1 MSTDKVNPVSRGT
14 VQVENESDFKN
25 TLAALI
31 GKGRPPTKKLQ
42 TKEALKDKI
51 NMNTIFENDEEESK
65 GVKKHVDAMEIA
77 KDKPSVKQ
85 QGKKKNTKL
94 AMSKL
99 NFDEEDD

>member
-14 VQVENESDFKN
+14 VQVKNESDFKN

-31 GKGRPPTKKLQ
+31 GKGRPPPKKLQ

-77 KDKPSVKQ
+77 KEKPSVKK

-94 AMSKL
+94 SMSKL